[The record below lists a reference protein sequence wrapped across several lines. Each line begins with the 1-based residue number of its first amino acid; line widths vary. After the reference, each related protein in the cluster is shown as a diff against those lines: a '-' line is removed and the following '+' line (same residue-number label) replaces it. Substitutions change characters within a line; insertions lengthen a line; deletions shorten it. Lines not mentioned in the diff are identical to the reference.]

1 MKLLKQ
7 VGANKAYRKAALKNL
22 GAAWGT
28 YAAGLVTPVLAGYGS
43 RQVGKVIGRRTVKT
57 DDNNKK

>member
-28 YAAGLVTPVLAGYGS
+28 YAAGLVTPVLAGYGA
-43 RQVGKVIGRRTVKT
+43 RQVGKVIGRRTVR